1 MLIRD
6 EIVEEI
12 ATRTLPI
19 QVIRQGIPEPTGIL
33 VSESASCDEEG
44 NGHWNGQD
52 DGERKRE
59 ALDDNLARKLGEDV
73 GKVGRNDLDE
83 EDVDWRRAVGTNF
96 DVLLKKLSSG
106 DVRKHFSSSSTQAV
120 VDLGDVD
127 RVPIEGGRELA
138 EERSNVSG
146 VEVEE
151 EERAAEEDDDLPEW
165 DEGVSKVAVPLLTF
179 LDPAQLSDESPRWST
194 IDKIL
199 PPAGGDQ
206 EDGNRHGPVTSKI
219 ALR

>member
-83 EDVDWRRAVGTNF
+83 EEAEFNEDIKLNNNNNF
-96 DVLLKKLSSG
+96 NLS
-106 DVRKHFSSSSTQAV
+106 
-120 VDLGDVD
+120 
-127 RVPIEGGRELA
+127 
-138 EERSNVSG
+138 
-146 VEVEE
+146 
-151 EERAAEEDDDLPEW
+151 
-165 DEGVSKVAVPLLTF
+165 F
-179 LDPAQLSDESPRWST
+179 L
-194 IDKIL
+194 I
-199 PPAGGDQ
+199 
-206 EDGNRHGPVTSKI
+206 
-219 ALR
+219 